1 MRFVFEMLLIY
12 FFLQNESVSEKKVK
26 VFPKRK
32 KNFFLNENVSKK
44 RFSK

>member
-12 FFLQNESVSEKKVK
+12 FFLQNKKVLEKKVK

-32 KNFFLNENVSKK
+32 KIF
-44 RFSK
+44 